1 MPTATKTTRI
11 HVERRLSPRKK
22 AALAESLPNDKVE
35 AAQKKRPLLAK
46 SRNPEFRASTLYLRK
61 KTLTEC
67 EYRLKITDDKRDMS
81 ELVEELMTAF
91 LSTPAA

>member
-1 MPTATKTTRI
+1 MRTATKTTRSPGDGALNS
-11 HVERRLSPRKK
+11 RRKPASAEQLSVN
-22 AALAESLPNDKVE
+22 ND
-35 AAQKKRPLLAK
+35 AAQKIQPRLAK

-61 KTLTEC
+61 RTLTEC

-91 LSTPAA
+91 LSTPSA